1 MTFIYIS
8 QLYHFLSPANI
19 QTMNLFV
26 LAQLAVDAAKYHC
39 DKHCI
44 KMILE
49 ICQLLYTAHWYNS
62 ETPDFPPSPELLV
75 KYGKDDPY
83 RMTHKNHPVAVWVRA
98 KKAHYDYTVKLGLE
112 LSKDYSRRFG
122 KIHRCHY
129 HLQRLKYMGYPLH
142 RVPETYKA
150 PPHKRATVGLP
161 VGVDYFD
168 VCIADKD
175 GLFERCARYDADGNL
190 NCVDSYRAYYHTKEW
205 DLKWNRGKDLTP
217 VWYTKVYVP
226 VPKVDKKRKASE
238 SKLPTKKI
246 KIS

>member
-1 MTFIYIS
+1 
-8 QLYHFLSPANI
+8 
-19 QTMNLFV
+19 MNLFV
-26 LAQLAVDAAKYHC
+26 LAQMAVDAAKYHC

-62 ETPDFPPSPELLV
+62 ENPDFPPVPELTE
-75 KYGKDDPY
+75 KYGNDNPY

-98 KKAHYDYTVKLGLE
+98 KKTHYDYTIKLGLE
-112 LSKDYSRRFG
+112 LSKEYSRRFG

-129 HLQRLKYMGYPLH
+129 HLQRLQYMGYPLH

-168 VCIADKD
+168 VCIADN
-175 GLFERCARYDADGNL
+175 LFEKCARYDADGNL
-190 NCVDSYRAYYHTKEW
+190 NCVESYRAYYHTKEW
-205 DLKWNRGKDLTP
+205 DLKWNRCKDLTP
-217 VWYTKVYVP
+217 AWYTKVYVA
-226 VPKVDKKRKASE
+226 VPKAPTKKRKHAA
-238 SKLPTKKI
+238 SKLPPKKI

>member
-1 MTFIYIS
+1 
-8 QLYHFLSPANI
+8 
-19 QTMNLFV
+19 MNLFV
-26 LAQLAVDAAKYHC
+26 LAQMAVDAAKYHC

-62 ETPDFPPSPELLV
+62 ENPDFPPVPELTE
-75 KYGKDDPY
+75 KYGNDNPY

-98 KKAHYDYTVKLGLE
+98 KKTHYDYTVKLGLE
-112 LSKDYSRRFG
+112 LSKEYSRRFG

-129 HLQRLKYMGYPLH
+129 HLQRLQGMGYPLH

-175 GLFERCARYDADGNL
+175 KLFERCARYDADGNL
-190 NCVDSYRAYYHTKEW
+190 NCVESYRAYYHTKEW
-205 DLKWNRGKDLTP
+205 DIKWNR
-217 VWYTKVYVP
+217 
-226 VPKVDKKRKASE
+226 
-238 SKLPTKKI
+238 
-246 KIS
+246 

>member
-62 ETPDFPPSPELLV
+62 ETPDFPPSPELLA

-238 SKLPTKKI
+238 SKLPIKKI

>member
-62 ETPDFPPSPELLV
+62 ETPDFPPSPELLA

-238 SKLPTKKI
+238 SKLPIKKI
-246 KIS
+246 VK